1 MLFAERTAT
10 DKKIEARILSVLTD
24 MKPWQAVHEERK
36 IRRSALNSQRSGC
49 WDDAE
54 YAAYCHGCGALSDKL
69 NKDYLTGGVLR
80 RDSLCFFVPEK
91 GRRKM
96 SKKAGTALSL
106 MAMVFMGA
114 LASPLTV
121 LAADAEET
129 YQPALYAT
137 IWALLPPLVAII
149 LALITKEVYSS
160 LFVGIVVGALLYSGF
175 KFEGT
180 VTQIFE
186 GGIIKVLSDSY
197 NVGILIFLVILGSVV
212 CMMNK
217 AGGSAAFGRWASQKI
232 HTRVGAELAAIILG
246 ILIFIDDYFNCLT
259 VGSVMRP
266 VTDRHHVSRAKF
278 AYLID
283 ATAAPVCIIAPIS
296 SWAAAVSGFVEGQ
309 DGLAIFVRTIPYNF
323 YAILTIV
330 MMVGMVLMKTEFGAM
345 KTHEINALNGDL
357 YTTAARPYENA
368 TDDEAPNPRGKVID
382 LVVPIVVLVICCVI
396 SMIYTGGFFS
406 GTDFVTAFSQSDAS
420 TGLAMGSAFGL
431 VFAIIFYMVRRVIN
445 FRDCMACIPDGFK
458 AMVPAI
464 MILTFAWTLKAMTDS
479 LGAAVFVEEA
489 MRSVAG
495 GIEVILPAIIFLVG
509 CGLAF
514 ATGTSWG
521 TFGILI
527 PIVVA
532 VFEKSSPEMMIIS
545 MSACMAGAVCG
556 DHCSPISDTTIMA
569 SAGAQCDHVTHVSTQ
584 LPYAIVAAAVSF
596 VTYIVAGFVKTAWIA
611 LPVGIVLMLVVLFA
625 IKMMNPMPIE
635 KPTE

>member
-1 MLFAERTAT
+1 MRCTVTDVERY
-10 DKKIEARILSVLTD
+10 R
-24 MKPWQAVHEERK
+24 
-36 IRRSALNSQRSGC
+36 
-49 WDDAE
+49 
-54 YAAYCHGCGALSDKL
+54 KL
-69 NKDYLTGGVLR
+69 NKEDYLTGGVLKKGQPP
-80 RDSLCFFVPEK
+80 FFCPRK

-96 SKKAGTALSL
+96 SKKAGTALSV

-217 AGGSAAFGRWASQKI
+217 AGGSAAFGRWASKKI

-283 ATAAPVCIIAPIS
+283 ATAAPICIIAPIS

-345 KTHEINALNGDL
+345 RTHEINALNGDL
-357 YTTAARPYENA
+357 YTTSARPYENA
-368 TDDEAPNPRGKVID
+368 TDDETPNPRGRVID
-382 LVVPIVVLVICCVI
+382 LVIPIVVLVICCVI

-431 VFAIIFYMVRRVIN
+431 VFAIIFYMIRRVIN
-445 FRDCMACIPDGFK
+445 FRDCMGCIPEGFK

-584 LPYAIVAAAVSF
+584 LPYAILAAAVSF

-611 LPVGIVLMLVVLFA
+611 LPVGIVLMLIVLFV
-625 IKMMNPMPIE
+625 IKMMNPMPVE

>member
-1 MLFAERTAT
+1 
-10 DKKIEARILSVLTD
+10 
-24 MKPWQAVHEERK
+24 
-36 IRRSALNSQRSGC
+36 
-49 WDDAE
+49 
-54 YAAYCHGCGALSDKL
+54 
-69 NKDYLTGGVLR
+69 
-80 RDSLCFFVPEK
+80 
-91 GRRKM
+91 M
-96 SKKAGTALSL
+96 SKKAGTALSV

-137 IWALLPPLVAII
+137 IWALLPPLVAIV

-160 LFVGIVVGALLYSGF
+160 LFVGIVVGALIYSGF

-186 GGIIKVLSDSY
+186 GGIINVLSDSY

-217 AGGSAAFGRWASQKI
+217 AGGSAAFGRWASKKI
-232 HTRVGAELAAIILG
+232 HTRVGAELAAIVLG

-345 KTHEINALNGDL
+345 RTHEINALNGDL
-357 YTTAARPYENA
+357 YTTSARPYENA
-368 TDDEAPNPRGKVID
+368 TDDGAPNPRGKVID
-382 LVVPIVVLVICCVI
+382 LVIPIVVLVICCVI

-420 TGLAMGSAFGL
+420 VGLAMGSAFGL
-431 VFAIIFYMVRRVIN
+431 VFAIIFYMIRRVVN
-445 FRDCMACIPDGFK
+445 FRDCMGCIPEGFK

-584 LPYAIVAAAVSF
+584 LPYAILAAAVSF

-611 LPVGIVLMLVVLFA
+611 LPVGIVLMLIVLFV
-625 IKMMNPMPIE
+625 IKMMNPMPVE

>member
-1 MLFAERTAT
+1 
-10 DKKIEARILSVLTD
+10 
-24 MKPWQAVHEERK
+24 
-36 IRRSALNSQRSGC
+36 
-49 WDDAE
+49 
-54 YAAYCHGCGALSDKL
+54 
-69 NKDYLTGGVLR
+69 
-80 RDSLCFFVPEK
+80 
-91 GRRKM
+91 M
-96 SKKAGTALSL
+96 SKKAGTALSV

-137 IWALLPPLVAII
+137 IWALLPPLVAIV

-160 LFVGIVVGALLYSGF
+160 LFVGIVVGALIYSGF

-217 AGGSAAFGRWASQKI
+217 AGGSAAFGRWASKKI

-357 YTTAARPYENA
+357 YTTSARPYENA
-368 TDDEAPNPRGKVID
+368 TDDETPNPRGKVID
-382 LVVPIVVLVICCVI
+382 LVIPIVVLVICCVI

-431 VFAIIFYMVRRVIN
+431 VFAIIFYMIRRVVN
-445 FRDCMACIPDGFK
+445 FRDCMGCIPEGFK

-569 SAGAQCDHVTHVSTQ
+569 SAGAQCEHVNHVSTQ
-584 LPYAIVAAAVSF
+584 LPYAMVAAAVSF
-596 VTYIVAGFVKTAWIA
+596 LTYIIAGFVQTAWIA
-611 LPVGIVLMLVVLFA
+611 LPAGIILMAITLVIIRLKFDDL
-625 IKMMNPMPIE
+625 KM
-635 KPTE
+635 